1 MAEWFVWIYGIW
13 KEYAL
18 ADWFVWIFRIWVVI
32 GILIMAT
39 NLKHILV
46 CVREITTK
54 MDKLGDKH
62 DGLPSIDTFLSSIRS
77 AGRLNSPDDSDEGL

>member
-1 MAEWFVWIYGIW
+1 MDEWFVWIFSIW

-18 ADWFVWIFRIWVVI
+18 ADWFVWMFRIWVVI

-46 CVREITTK
+46 CVRDINNK
-54 MDKLGDKH
+54 MDKLDDKH
-62 DGLPSIDTFLSSIRS
+62 DVSPSIDSYLSNIK
-77 AGRLNSPDDSDEGL
+77 SPIKHTVLDDSD

>member
-1 MAEWFVWIYGIW
+1 MDEWFVWIFSIW

-18 ADWFVWIFRIWVVI
+18 VDWFVWLFRILVFI

-46 CVREITTK
+46 CVRDINNK
-54 MDKLGDKH
+54 MDKLDDKH
-62 DGLPSIDTFLSSIRS
+62 DVLPSIDSYLSGIRS
-77 AGRLNSPDDSDEGL
+77 ARKHNIPGDSDKEL